1 MDRRL
6 PGGVPAVRLASR
18 LQLATFFATDSTS
31 PSNRCRRQ
39 QAGSRRRQAPALT
52 ADVRVVIRRHFP
64 VVVVGGGTRIAVEV
78 AEDIALRRRPS
89 RKLRGAESV
98 ERALAQEVLPL
109 VAHPFDR
116 GAVAASRKQIC
127 AHVAAACADPRIARC
142 GAHVLV
148 LIDTFACPV
157 VFRRL
162 PVPLPPKPMKAVVA
176 CAPKSFVVT
185 SAKPCCMEELESD
198 VPVPGKKP
206 VGVVG
211 DRRPKP
217 VVEERYKGWVPW

>member
-6 PGGVPAVRLASR
+6 PGGVPAVRLARR
-18 LQLATFFATDSTS
+18 LQLATFFATESTTS
-31 PSNRCRRQ
+31 SNRIGRQ
-39 QAGSRRRQAPALT
+39 TGSRSRGQPPALT
-52 ADVRVVIRRHFP
+52 ADVRIVIRRHFP
-64 VVVVGGGTRIAVEV
+64 VVGPGGTRIAMEV

-89 RKLRGAESV
+89 RKLRRPERV
-98 ERALAQEVLPL
+98 ERALAAEVLPL

-116 GAVAASRKQIC
+116 GAVVASWKEIC
-127 AHVAAACADPRIARC
+127 AHMAAACADPRIARA
-142 GAHVLV
+142 GAHVLI

-162 PVPLPPKPMKAVVA
+162 PLPPKPMKTVVA
-176 CAPKSFVVT
+176 CACACAPKKLVVT
-185 SAKPCCMEELESD
+185 SVKPCMEPKSD

-206 VGVVG
+206 VGVIG

-217 VVEERYKGWVPW
+217 EVEERYKGWVPW